1 MDLLEG
7 IRRYEVHRYPYVEV
21 RFPDQLPIHA
31 QILGWNGD
39 MIMISAP
46 TKLLDRYSYDQ
57 SEVQWVRKE
66 QARRI
71 RSVDSHW
78 ANVEDDAEWH
88 GREDAKIKYRPDPWT
103 ILGQQPHGHDV
114 P

>member
-1 MDLLEG
+1 MTDLTQG
-7 IRRYEVHRYPYVEV
+7 MHRYEVNRYPYVEV
-21 RFPDQLPIHA
+21 RFPDKMPIHA
-31 QILGWNGD
+31 QILGWNSD

-57 SEVQWVRKE
+57 SEVQWLHKD

-78 ANVEDDAEWH
+78 ASIEDDAEWH
-88 GREDAKIKYRPDPWT
+88 EREDAKIKYRPDPWT
-103 ILGQQPHGHDV
+103 VLGQDPHGH
-114 P
+114 